1 MADSEEEID
10 YMSED
15 FLAQCVGNN
24 DVRPGLLFSHSSKR
38 SAQIEKQRKNKN
50 ESNRERFKPVK
61 QVQQERLQEGLNTAL
76 DSSNKGFAMLQKMG
90 YKPGSSLGKQ
100 GQGKLEP
107 VAVELKA
114 DRVGLGWQE
123 MISEHRKKQQ
133 EIKRQKQEKHK
144 KEIDPEQFRAR
155 MRSQQQEKL
164 INADLMKS
172 QRICHQMDSKAELTE
187 PVEPW
192 FWPNLRS
199 LFSSCPFPL
208 RFVSMVLLSVPP
220 SLLSSCPTL
229 TLIGVQQIFS
239 SPTCPK
245 TSPFVIISTHGKSNG
260 TEEGESQ
267 AKARGPPVEKAG
279 APRWRLGW
287 FIVLVVFVLPSLST
301 CFGLIYVHLVASG
314 YTNSQVSPIPGL
326 MLGWLPN
333 RSRSNKPHPLLQS
346 PTPEC
351 HWDLLG
357 GDGRFLVCLLDDLV
371 WYYVCFGSL
380 RQMTPHIHNT
390 DDTTTSTIANDT
402 TTIPDDTIT
411 STIADDTTSTIAD
424 DTTTSTI
431 PHDTTTS
438 TIPHDTPHPQ

>member
-192 FWPNLRS
+192 FWPKY
-199 LFSSCPFPL
+199 
-208 RFVSMVLLSVPP
+208 VL
-220 SLLSSCPTL
+220 
-229 TLIGVQQIFS
+229 
-239 SPTCPK
+239 K
-245 TSPFVIISTHGKSNG
+245 K
-260 TEEGESQ
+260 EGEEDQ
-267 AKARGPPVEKAG
+267 GEEEEEEEELEFEPEEQLNILTAYLKATHCYCIWCGTVYDDERDFKQNCPGPTRAD
-279 APRWRLGW
+279 
-287 FIVLVVFVLPSLST
+287 
-301 CFGLIYVHLVASG
+301 H
-314 YTNSQVSPIPGL
+314 
-326 MLGWLPN
+326 
-333 RSRSNKPHPLLQS
+333 
-346 PTPEC
+346 
-351 HWDLLG
+351 
-357 GDGRFLVCLLDDLV
+357 DD
-371 WYYVCFGSL
+371 
-380 RQMTPHIHNT
+380 
-390 DDTTTSTIANDT
+390 
-402 TTIPDDTIT
+402 
-411 STIADDTTSTIAD
+411 
-424 DTTTSTI
+424 
-431 PHDTTTS
+431 
-438 TIPHDTPHPQ
+438 